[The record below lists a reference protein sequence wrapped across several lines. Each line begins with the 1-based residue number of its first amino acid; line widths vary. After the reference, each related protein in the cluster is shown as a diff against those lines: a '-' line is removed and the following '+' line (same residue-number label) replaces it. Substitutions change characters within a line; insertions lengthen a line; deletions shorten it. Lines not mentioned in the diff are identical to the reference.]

1 MGFFDQA
8 SKKFAEVQ
16 RKTGDTIAVYKL
28 QSQIKNIDED
38 IQRLYT
44 SIGEICYTAHKN
56 GSEPEGLAAI
66 YENIDRMN
74 EEKAEINANIDALN
88 GIVRCPG
95 CGGTVSFGVKFCPNC
110 GFRIPE
116 EMLPQVETCPNCG
129 NVRGEGDKFCEKC
142 GYQYPA
148 AKEAPAET
156 APEAAEEAAS
166 ETAEEKP
173 AAAEAPETAETEN
186 SEA

>member
-44 SIGEICYTAHKN
+44 SIGEICYMAHKT
-56 GSEPEGLAAI
+56 GKEPEGIAAI

-74 EEKAEINANIDALN
+74 EEKAELNANIDTLN

-95 CGGTVSFGVKFCPNC
+95 CGGAVNFGVKFCPNC
-110 GFRIPE
+110 GFKIPE
-116 EMLPQVETCPNCG
+116 ELLPQFETCPNCG
-129 NVRGEGDKFCEKC
+129 NVRGEGDRFCEKC
-142 GYQYPA
+142 GHQYA
-148 AKEAPAET
+148 ETAEEAPAEA
-156 APEAAEEAAS
+156 APEAEEAP
-166 ETAEEKP
+166 AE
-173 AAAEAPETAETEN
+173 AEAPETAESEN
-186 SEA
+186 NEA